1 MMISALVV
9 VALSTNFTHN
19 DQLSHEPVMK
29 VVLSGSEGEDNAD
42 DVKLGSVG

>member
-29 VVLSGSEGEDNAD
+29 VVLSEGEDNAD